1 MLSSVLLSPAANDLA
16 ALFCIYNRISTIT
29 FCNIANAFKLLSDG
43 SGFDCPLILF
53 KFTQYIIICLLLFI

>member
-43 SGFDCPLILF
+43 SGF
-53 KFTQYIIICLLLFI
+53 